1 VSDGDGR
8 IGLDRDGAVVVQN
21 EGVHVLTGFDAFNDD
36 NSDAVFF
43 FVQYAM
49 DHKILLEWVE
59 WVGTVAA

>member
-1 VSDGDGR
+1 
-8 IGLDRDGAVVVQN
+8 
-21 EGVHVLTGFDAFNDD
+21 LTGFDAFNDD

-59 WVGTVAA
+59 RGGTLAA